1 MAKIEKKIEIP
12 VDAFNKAIRNLNTL
26 TFSDWN
32 INQNWFYIDL
42 GEEFYITIQNGKYIL
57 EYSDTE
63 VYPLNS
69 EMTNKVNNWLKDVER
84 EALESEAYARD
95 IRNTEQYLTVAS
107 RIW

>member
-12 VDAFNKAIRNLNTL
+12 VDSFNKAIRNLNTL

-69 EMTNKVNNWLKDVER
+69 EMTTKVNNWLKDIER

-95 IRNTEQYLTVAS
+95 IRNTEQYLTIAS

>member
-12 VDAFNKAIRNLNTL
+12 VDSFNKAIRNLNTL

-69 EMTNKVNNWLKDVER
+69 EMTTKVNNWLKDVER
-84 EALESEAYARD
+84 EALESEAYAQD

>member
-1 MAKIEKKIEIP
+1 M
-12 VDAFNKAIRNLNTL
+12 

-69 EMTNKVNNWLKDVER
+69 EMTTKVNNWLKDVER
-84 EALESEAYARD
+84 EALESEAYAQD